1 MMLYDLW
8 SSWVFLLWLLSL
20 AYLRTHRNST
30 SMCKHTHLPTHSKA
44 PAHTHTQTYTHT
56 HTCFYINKC
65 PSAISKK
72 GHLEPIVIVSKRV
85 CLVVTEPVC
94 LLHGIISA
102 SSVCICNDPTG
113 QKPVCGWRGCKH
125 EWVGVIQ
132 IRTEAAC
139 VLAAKGLVLQSL
151 PYPRSA
157 SAWNWNVVLLKF

>member
-1 MMLYDLW
+1 MTVKWCFMI
-8 SSWVFLLWLLSL
+8 SSLHEFFFFG
-20 AYLRTHRNST
+20 Y
-30 SMCKHTHLPTHSKA
+30 CPLPTLELTEI
-44 PAHTHTQTYTHT
+44 AHLCASTLINPHTQKRPHTHT
-56 HTCFYINKC
+56 HTCSHINKC

-72 GHLEPIVIVSKRV
+72 GHLEPIIIVSKRV

-102 SSVCICNDPTG
+102 SSACICNDPTG

-125 EWVGVIQ
+125 EWGGVTQ
-132 IRTEAAC
+132 MRTEAAC

-157 SAWNWNVVLLKF
+157 SAWNWNVFLLKF